1 MAAMTSATGRLT
13 EAESS
18 TVRACLERILVSAPF
33 AQSERLQR
41 FLKFVV
47 TETLAGHADRLKGY
61 TIGVEVFDRDPS
73 FDSAIDP
80 IVRVEAARLRA
91 KLREYYDREGR
102 GDPIR
107 LELPKGRYAVQIEE
121 RFPRTVSAPAIPI
134 SREGEATTVT
144 VAPHPPPIEDKPSL
158 AVLPFINMSSDAE
171 QGYFADGV
179 TDSLI
184 TELSRLPDLFVISRH
199 SSFVYRNMDKR
210 VQDIGQ
216 ELGVKY
222 LVEGSVRRAGNRVR
236 ITTQLIDAASGGH
249 LWAERFDREV
259 QDILTVEDDVVR
271 RILAVLQVKL
281 TAPDAVRT
289 GHEGTRSL
297 EAHDCLLRGLERFWL
312 SSQQSVE
319 QARAYFARAVDLD
332 PTYAAAH
339 AWLARALAFGWIMYW
354 DPRPDGID
362 EAHEHARLAVD
373 LDPRLPQAQSIL
385 CWVQL
390 WRTQGEAAVAAGRKA
405 VAIDTNDADAH
416 LFLSSALCGSGRGEE
431 ALHYIE
437 KGMRLN
443 PHPSGFYYFV
453 LGQCYYVLKEYEQA
467 LAAFKQGV
475 ALRDVFY
482 PNHYHLC
489 LIYTLFGREEE
500 ARAERDTLLRLTGG
514 RKPILRN
521 IYLDE
526 GVSRVTEELA
536 RRAGLIE

>member
-1 MAAMTSATGRLT
+1 MTSAPARLT
-13 EAESS
+13 DAESS
-18 TVRACLERILVSAPF
+18 TVRACLEGILLSAPF

-61 TIGVEVFDRDPS
+61 TIGVEVFDRGPS

-80 IVRVEAARLRA
+80 IVRVEAARLRT

-102 GDPIR
+102 DDPVR
-107 LELPKGRYAVQIEE
+107 FEVPKGRYTVQFEE
-121 RFPRTVSAPAIPI
+121 RHQRAVP
-134 SREGEATTVT
+134 

-158 AVLPFINMSSDAE
+158 AVLPFSNISSDAE

-210 VQDIGQ
+210 VQEIGQ

-222 LVEGSVRRAGNRVR
+222 LVEGSVRRAGNRMRV
-236 ITTQLIDAASGGH
+236 TTQLIDTASGRH

-259 QDILTVEDDVVR
+259 QDIFAVEDDVVR

-281 TAPDAVRT
+281 TGPDRART

-332 PTYAAAH
+332 AAYAAAH

-390 WRTQGEAAVAAGRKA
+390 WRRQGEAAIAAGWKA
-405 VAIDTNDADAH
+405 VAMDTNDADAQ
-416 LFLSSALCGSGRGEE
+416 LFLASALCGSGRGEE

-443 PHPSGFYYFV
+443 PHPSAFYYFV
-453 LGQCYYVLKEYEQA
+453 RGQCYYVLEEYEQA

-489 LIYTLFGREEE
+489 LIYTLFGREAE
-500 ARAERDTLLRLTGG
+500 ARAERDTLLRLSGG
-514 RKPILRN
+514 RKPVLRN
-521 IYLDE
+521 IYLNED
-526 GVSRVTEELA
+526 VSRRTDDLA
-536 RRAGLIE
+536 RRADLIDTSLSSELGRSSGPD

>member
-1 MAAMTSATGRLT
+1 MTSAPARLT

-18 TVRACLERILVSAPF
+18 TVRTCLEKILLSAPF

-102 GDPIR
+102 DDPVR
-107 LELPKGRYAVQIEE
+107 LDLPKGRYAVRFEE
-121 RFPRTVSAPAIPI
+121 RFLRTVPAPTIPI
-134 SREGEATTVT
+134 YREGEATAAT
-144 VAPHPPPIEDKPSL
+144 VASHPPPIEDRPSL
-158 AVLPFINMSSDAE
+158 AVLPFTNMSSDAE

-210 VQDIGQ
+210 VQEIGQ

-236 ITTQLIDAASGGH
+236 ITTQLIDAASGRH

-259 QDILTVEDDVVR
+259 QDILAVEDDVVR

-281 TAPDAVRT
+281 TPSDRVRT
-289 GHEGTRSL
+289 GHEGTLSL
-297 EAHDCLLRGLERFWL
+297 EAHDCLLRGLERFWV
-312 SSQQSVE
+312 SSQQSME

-362 EAHEHARLAVD
+362 EAHEHARVAVD
-373 LDPRLPQAQSIL
+373 LDPQLPQAQSIL

-390 WRTQGEAAVAAGRKA
+390 WRTQGEAAIAAGWKA

-416 LFLSSALCGSGRGEE
+416 LFLSSALCGSGRGKE

-489 LIYTLFGREEE
+489 LIYTLFGREAE

>member
-1 MAAMTSATGRLT
+1 MTSG
-13 EAESS
+13 S
-18 TVRACLERILVSAPF
+18 TVRACLEKILISAPF

-61 TIGVEVFDRDPS
+61 TIGVEVFDRDAS
-73 FDSAIDP
+73 FDSAIDA

-91 KLREYYDREGR
+91 KLREYYDHEGR
-102 GDPIR
+102 DDPVRI
-107 LELPKGRYAVQIEE
+107 ELPKGRYAVQMEE
-121 RFPRTVSAPAIPI
+121 RQPIAVSAPATPQ
-134 SREGEATTVT
+134 A
-144 VAPHPPPIEDKPSL
+144 VAPHPPPIEDNPSL
-158 AVLPFINMSSDAE
+158 AVLPFNNISSDAE

-199 SSFVYRNMDKR
+199 SSFVYRNMNKR
-210 VQDIGQ
+210 ADEIGR

-236 ITTQLIDAASGGH
+236 ITTQLVDAASGRH
-249 LWAERFDREV
+249 LWAERFDREL
-259 QDILTVEDDVVR
+259 QDIFAVEDDVVR

-281 TAPDAVRT
+281 TRADKARP
-289 GHEGTRSL
+289 GLGGTRSL
-297 EAHDCLLRGLERFWL
+297 EAHDCLLRGLERLWL
-312 SSQQSVE
+312 SSQESAE
-319 QARAYFARAVDLD
+319 QARTYFSRAVELD
-332 PTYAAAH
+332 ATYAAAH
-339 AWLARALAFGWIMYW
+339 AWLARAMVFEWIMYW
-354 DPRPDGID
+354 NPRPEGIE
-362 EAHEHARLAVD
+362 EAYEHARLAVS
-373 LDPRLPQAQSIL
+373 LDPQLPQGQSIL

-390 WRTQGEAAVAAGRKA
+390 WRREGQAAIAAGSKA
-405 VAIDTNDADAH
+405 VAMDTNDADAH
-416 LFLSSALCGSGRGEE
+416 LFLAGALCGSGRGKEG
-431 ALHYIE
+431 LHYIE

-443 PHPSGFYYFV
+443 PHPSGLYYMV
-453 LGQCYYVLKEYEQA
+453 LGQCHYGLEEYEQA

-482 PNHYHLC
+482 PNHYYLC
-489 LIYTLFGREEE
+489 LIYTLLGREAE

-526 GVSRVTEELA
+526 DASRLNGELA

>member
-1 MAAMTSATGRLT
+1 MTSAIARLT

-18 TVRACLERILVSAPF
+18 TVRTCLERILLSAPF
-33 AQSERLQR
+33 AQSVRLQR

-61 TIGVEVFDRDPS
+61 TIGVEVFDRNPS

-80 IVRVEAARLRA
+80 IVRVEAARLRT

-102 GDPIR
+102 DDPVR
-107 LELPKGRYAVQIEE
+107 LELPKGRYAVQIEQ
-121 RFPRTVSAPAIPI
+121 RHPRKVSAPAIPL
-134 SREGEATTVT
+134 SREGVANTLP

-158 AVLPFINMSSDAE
+158 AVLPFTNISSDAE
-171 QGYFADGV
+171 QGYFADGM

-210 VQDIGQ
+210 VQEIGQ

-236 ITTQLIDAASGGH
+236 VTTQLIDTASGRH

-259 QDILTVEDDVVR
+259 QDIFAVEDDVVR

-281 TAPDAVRT
+281 TGPDRART

-297 EAHDCLLRGLERFWL
+297 DAHDCLLRGLERFWL

-319 QARAYFARAVDLD
+319 QARGHFARAVDLD
-332 PTYAAAH
+332 PAYSAAH
-339 AWLARALAFGWIMYW
+339 AWLARALVFGWIMYW
-354 DPRPDGID
+354 DPRPDAID

-373 LDPRLPQAQSIL
+373 LDPQLPQAQSIL

-390 WRTQGEAAVAAGRKA
+390 WRRQGEAAIAAGWKA
-405 VAIDTNDADAH
+405 VAMDTNDADAQ
-416 LFLSSALCGSGRGEE
+416 LFLSSALCCSGRGKE

-467 LAAFKQGV
+467 LAAFRQGV

-482 PNHYHLC
+482 PNYYHLC
-489 LIYTLFGREEE
+489 LIYTLFGREAE

-521 IYLDE
+521 IYLDAD
-526 GVSRVTEELA
+526 VSRVTEELA
-536 RRAGLIE
+536 RRAGLTE

>member
-1 MAAMTSATGRLT
+1 MVG
-13 EAESS
+13 
-18 TVRACLERILVSAPF
+18 ACVEKILLSAPF
-33 AQSERLQR
+33 AQSGRLQR

-73 FDSAIDP
+73 FDSAIDA

-91 KLREYYDREGR
+91 KLREYYEQEGR
-102 GDPIR
+102 EDPVRI
-107 LELPKGRYAVQIEE
+107 ELPKGRYAVQVEV
-121 RFPRTVSAPAIPI
+121 RRPGPMSAPATLVA
-134 SREGEATTVT
+134 RESEVASPT
-144 VAPHPPPIEDKPSL
+144 VALHPLPVESKPSL
-158 AVLPFINMSSDAE
+158 AVLPFTNLSSDAE

-199 SSFVYRNMDKR
+199 SSFIYRNMNKR
-210 VQDIGQ
+210 VEEIGR

-222 LVEGSVRRAGNRVR
+222 LVEGSVRRAGNKVR
-236 ITTQLIDAASGGH
+236 ITTQLIDAVSGGH
-249 LWAERFDREV
+249 LWAERFDREL
-259 QDILTVEDDVVR
+259 QDIFAVEDDVVR

-281 TAPDAVRT
+281 TGSGKARP
-289 GHEGTRSL
+289 GHNGTRSL
-297 EAHDCLLRGLERFWL
+297 EAHDCLLRGLERLWL
-312 SSQQSVE
+312 STRNSAE
-319 QARAYFARAVDLD
+319 QARTYFIRAVDLD
-332 PTYAAAH
+332 ATYAAAH
-339 AWLARALAFGWIMYW
+339 AWLARALVFEWIMYW
-354 DPRPDGID
+354 NPTAEGI
-362 EAHEHARLAVD
+362 EAAHEHARLAAD
-373 LDPRLPQAQSIL
+373 LDPQLPQAQAIL

-390 WRTQGEAAVAAGRKA
+390 WRRQADAALAAGSKA
-405 VAIDTNDADAH
+405 VTMDPNDADAH
-416 LFLSSALCGSGRGEE
+416 LFLAIALCASGRGKE

-443 PHPSGFYYFV
+443 PHPSGFYHFA
-453 LGQCYYVLKEYEQA
+453 LGQCYYVLEEYEQA

-489 LIYTLFGREEE
+489 LIYTLFGREAE
-500 ARAERDTLLRLTGG
+500 AQAERDILLKLTDG

-526 GVSRVTEELA
+526 HVSNFTDELA

>member
-1 MAAMTSATGRLT
+1 MPSGTARFSD
-13 EAESS
+13 AERSR
-18 TVRACLERILVSAPF
+18 VGACVEKILLSAPF

-73 FDSAIDP
+73 FDSAIDA

-91 KLREYYDREGR
+91 KLREYYEQEGR
-102 GDPIR
+102 EDPVRI
-107 LELPKGRYAVQIEE
+107 ELPKGRYAVLIDV
-121 RFPRTVSAPAIPI
+121 RHPMTAPAPATPI
-134 SREGEATTVT
+134 LRESETAA
-144 VAPHPPPIEDKPSL
+144 VALHPPAVEDKPSL
-158 AVLPFINMSSDAE
+158 AVLPFTNLSSDAE

-199 SSFVYRNMDKR
+199 SSFFYRNMNKR
-210 VQDIGQ
+210 VDEIGR

-222 LVEGSVRRAGNRVR
+222 LVEGSVRRAGNKVR
-236 ITTQLIDAASGGH
+236 ITAQLIDAVSGRH
-249 LWAERFDREV
+249 LWAERFDREL
-259 QDILTVEDDVVR
+259 QDIFAVEDDVVR

-281 TAPDAVRT
+281 TQPDKGRA
-289 GHEGTRSL
+289 GHEGTLSL
-297 EAHDCLLRGLERFWL
+297 EAHDYLLRGLERLWL
-312 SSQQSVE
+312 STQDSVQ
-319 QARAYFARAVDLD
+319 QARTYFTRAVELD
-332 PTYAAAH
+332 ATYAIAH
-339 AWLARALAFGWIMYW
+339 AWLARALVFEWIMYW
-354 DPRPDGID
+354 NPESAGID
-362 EAHEHARLAVD
+362 TAHEHARLAVD
-373 LDPRLPQAQSIL
+373 LDPQLPQAQSIL

-390 WRTQGEAAVAAGRKA
+390 WRRQGAAALTAGSKA
-405 VAIDTNDADAH
+405 VAMDPNDADAH
-416 LFLSSALCGSGRGEE
+416 VFLSSALCAPGRGKE

-443 PHPSGFYYFV
+443 PHPSGFYYFA
-453 LGQCYYVLKEYEQA
+453 LGQCYYVLEEYEQA

-489 LIYTLFGREEE
+489 LIYTLFGREPQ
-500 ARAERDTLLRLTGG
+500 ARAERDILLKLTGG
-514 RKPILRN
+514 RKPILRS

-526 GVSRVTEELA
+526 HVSNFTDELA

>member
-1 MAAMTSATGRLT
+1 MTSATARLT
-13 EAESS
+13 DAESS
-18 TVRACLERILVSAPF
+18 TVRACLEKILLSALF
-33 AQSERLQR
+33 AQSARLRR

-61 TIGVEVFDRDPS
+61 TIGVEVFDRGPS

-102 GDPIR
+102 DDPVR
-107 LELPKGRYAVQIEE
+107 LELPKGRYAVRFEE
-121 RFPRTVSAPAIPI
+121 RFLRTVSALPIPI

-158 AVLPFINMSSDAE
+158 AVLPFTNMSSDAE

-210 VQDIGQ
+210 VQEIGQ

-222 LVEGSVRRAGNRVR
+222 LVEGSVRRAGSRVR
-236 ITTQLIDAASGGH
+236 VTTQLIDAASGRH

-259 QDILTVEDDVVR
+259 QDIFAVEDDVVR

-281 TAPDAVRT
+281 TAPDSVRT

-297 EAHDCLLRGLERFWL
+297 EAHDCLLRGLERLWL

-339 AWLARALAFGWIMYW
+339 AWLARALVFGWIMYW
-354 DPRPDGID
+354 DPRPDAID

-373 LDPRLPQAQSIL
+373 LDPQLPQAQSIL

-390 WRTQGEAAVAAGRKA
+390 WRRQGEAAIAAGWKA
-405 VAIDTNDADAH
+405 VAMDTNDADAQ
-416 LFLSSALCGSGRGEE
+416 LFLSSALCCSGRGKE

-467 LAAFKQGV
+467 LAAFRQGV

-482 PNHYHLC
+482 PNYYHLC
-489 LIYTLFGREEE
+489 LIYTLFGREAE

-521 IYLDE
+521 IYLDAD
-526 GVSRVTEELA
+526 VSRVTEELA
-536 RRAGLIE
+536 RRAGLTE

>member
-1 MAAMTSATGRLT
+1 MTSGTARFTD
-13 EAESS
+13 AERSAVS
-18 TVRACLERILVSAPF
+18 ACLERILRSAPF

-73 FDSAIDP
+73 FDSAIDA

-91 KLREYYDREGR
+91 KLREYYDAAGR
-102 GDPIR
+102 DDPIR
-107 LELPKGRYAVQIEE
+107 IELPKGRYAVQIELRRE
-121 RFPRTVSAPAIPI
+121 SA
-134 SREGEATTVT
+134 ATTPAAAVP
-144 VAPHPPPIEDKPSL
+144 PHPPPIEDQPSL
-158 AVLPFINMSSDAE
+158 AVLPFTNLSSDAE

-184 TELSRLPDLFVISRH
+184 TELSRLPGLFVISRH
-199 SSFVYRNMDKR
+199 SSFTYRNVSKR
-210 VQDIGQ
+210 VEEIGR

-236 ITTQLIDAASGGH
+236 ITTQLIDSSSGRH
-249 LWAERFDREV
+249 LWAERFDREL
-259 QDILTVEDDVVR
+259 QDIFAVEDDVVR

-281 TAPDAVRT
+281 TGPDIARAV
-289 GHEGTRSL
+289 HEGTRSI
-297 EAHDCLLRGLERFWL
+297 EAHDCLLRGLERLWL
-312 SSQQSVE
+312 STQDSVL
-319 QARAYFARAVDLD
+319 QARTHFSRAVDLD
-332 PTYAAAH
+332 GTYATAH
-339 AWLARALAFGWIMYW
+339 AWLARALVFEWIMYW
-354 DPRPDGID
+354 NPRPEGI
-362 EAHEHARLAVD
+362 EAAHEHARLAVD

-390 WRTQGEAAVAAGRKA
+390 WRRQGDAAIAAGSKA
-405 VAIDTNDADAH
+405 VAMDSNDADAH
-416 LFLSSALCGSGRGEE
+416 VFLASALCACGRGRE
-431 ALHYIE
+431 ALPYIE

-443 PHPSGFYYFV
+443 PHPSGFYHFA
-453 LGQCYYVLKEYEQA
+453 LGQCYYVLEDYEQA

-489 LIYTLFGREEE
+489 LIYTLFGREAE
-500 ARAERDTLLRLTGG
+500 ARAERDILLKLTGG
-514 RKPILRN
+514 RKPILRS
-521 IYLDE
+521 IYLDPH
-526 GVSRVTEELA
+526 VCAVTDELA